1 VYGGTYVLGEQ
12 ARILS
17 VKKAPS
23 VEDTLDT
30 RAVASTSARVSITIP
45 AHPREITTSRL
56 ICPADLKAIRDLLSS
71 PPSPAA
77 TTRYANCTAIYENRP
92 GLLER
97 IAAQQRSTSKSDDD
111 DEDEGEDDSDVLFF
125 VLPPGKYGEAES
137 RHAVRMLSM
146 GPGTGCCPDEHSE
159 RFFFTP
165 DVRRKAW
172 HGR

>member
-17 VKKAPS
+17 VRKAPPI
-23 VEDTLDT
+23 EDPLDT
-30 RAVASTSARVSITIP
+30 RAVASSSARVSITIP

-56 ICPADLKAIRDLLSS
+56 ICPADLKPIRDLLSS

-97 IAAQQRSTSKSDDD
+97 IAAQQRSTSQSDDD

-159 RFFFTP
+159 RLLPQTSGA
-165 DVRRKAW
+165 RAR